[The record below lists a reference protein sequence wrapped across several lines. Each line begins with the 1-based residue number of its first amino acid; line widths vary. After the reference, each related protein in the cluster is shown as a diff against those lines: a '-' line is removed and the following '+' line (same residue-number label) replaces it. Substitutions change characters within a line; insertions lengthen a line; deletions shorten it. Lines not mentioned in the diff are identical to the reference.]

1 LDGPERELLSFL
13 EIGIFQVNKIQA
25 AFVTRTDVWLV
36 FAKYQSIKGAPI
48 SWNLNPY
55 DNVIL
60 VALPLDSQ
68 NLCGDGRQWCFLGL
82 KFPDYVRSAR
92 VFGDRMNLPPQ
103 PGGTPT
109 IFPSNCTKASPADL
123 KTTFSF
129 PVAKGRPVRQC
140 SAILFSYS
148 CRCFRV

>member
-25 AFVTRTDVWLV
+25 AIVTRTDVWFVLT
-36 FAKYQSIKGAPI
+36 KYQSIKGAPI
-48 SWNLNPY
+48 SRNLNPY

-82 KFPDYVRSAR
+82 KFPDYVSQRQGLWRQDEFTTPTRRHPDYLSLELHQ
-92 VFGDRMNLPPQ
+92 GQ
-103 PGGTPT
+103 PGGFENNFFLP
-109 IFPSNCTKASPADL
+109 C
-123 KTTFSF
+123 
-129 PVAKGRPVRQC
+129 G
-140 SAILFSYS
+140 
-148 CRCFRV
+148 